1 MAPPFGSVILPS
13 FISPADEDNQRVS
26 DEAGRAGEY
35 TAGELMV
42 ACAAR
47 EIRDGEVVFVGMRLP
62 LLAFAL
68 AKRTHAPHAVGLFEN
83 GIVRDQP
90 AAALLYTMSDGPN
103 IAGALWCTR
112 MTDVM
117 AMLHQGVVDV
127 GIIGGAQMDRF
138 GNLNTSYIYGVS
150 GDQRPGAETAQRREG
165 ASPSAVQLGS
175 QSDQIPPLHVNGIGA
190 SPPPGS
196 VAEGR
201 GPAKGGWGPPYGDG
215 GSRAFA
221 TKLPGSGGAADIAAL
236 AGRLLII
243 MDHERRRFVP
253 RVDYVTSPGYG
264 EGGDW
269 RNRVG
274 LPRGGP
280 AAAIT
285 TLGLLRFDS
294 DTREAYL
301 ESYHPGSSPADVQ
314 AKTGWDLR
322 VAAGARE
329 TEPPTAGEVRIIR
342 EYDPG
347 GFWTR

>member
-1 MAPPFGSVILPS
+1 VK
-13 FISPADEDNQRVS
+13 E
-26 DEAGRAGEY
+26 EAGAAGDY

-62 LLAFAL
+62 LLAFVL
-68 AKRTHAPHAVGLFEN
+68 AKRTHAPHAIGLFEN

-90 AAALLYTMSDGPN
+90 AAALLYTMSDGGN

-127 GIIGGAQMDRF
+127 GFIGGAQMDRF

-150 GDQRPGAETAQRREG
+150 GDQRPGAGAAQRREG
-165 ASPSAVQLGS
+165 ASPDAVHLGS
-175 QSDQIPPLHVNGIGA
+175 QSD
-190 SPPPGS
+190 PGS
-196 VAEGR
+196 AAEGR
-201 GPAKGGWGPPYGDG
+201 GPRQQAGWGPPYGNR

-285 TLGLLRFDS
+285 TMGVLRFRP

-301 ESYHPGSSPADVQ
+301 DSSHPGTSGRRSAR
-314 AKTGWDLR
+314 TGWDLLVGGR
-322 VAAGARE
+322 GRR
-329 TEPPTAGEVRIIR
+329 PPTAGSADHPGVRSR
-342 EYDPG
+342 GSGHADNLLPSLELAETG
-347 GFWTR
+347 

>member
-1 MAPPFGSVILPS
+1 VPEG
-13 FISPADEDNQRVS
+13 
-26 DEAGRAGEY
+26 Y

-68 AKRTHAPHAVGLFEN
+68 AKRTHAPRAVGIFES

-90 AAALLYTMSDGPN
+90 AATLLYTMTDGAN

-112 MTDVM
+112 MTDIM
-117 AMLHQGVVDV
+117 ALLHQGAVDV
-127 GIIGGAQMDRF
+127 GFIGGAQMDRF
-138 GNLNTSYIYGVS
+138 GNLNTSYIFARSVGQAGGS
-150 GDQRPGAETAQRREG
+150 TRSEDQAG
-165 ASPSAVQLGS
+165 
-175 QSDQIPPLHVNGIGA
+175 
-190 SPPPGS
+190 SPPS
-196 VAEGR
+196 
-201 GPAKGGWGPPYGDG
+201 GG
-215 GSRAFA
+215 

-236 AGRLLII
+236 AHRLLII
-243 MDHERRRFVP
+243 MEHERRRFVP

-269 RNRVG
+269 RSRVG

-285 TLGLLRFDS
+285 TLGVLRFDP

-301 ESYHPGSSPADVQ
+301 NSYHPGTSPADVR
-314 AKTGWDLR
+314 ANTGWDLQ

-329 TEPPTAGEVRIIR
+329 TPAPTADELRIIR
-342 EYDPG
+342 EYDPA